1 MKNFHAIIF
10 FLEISILDLLE
21 VGGISVDGRMM
32 ARIQAW
38 GSNQYGQLGYDG
50 LDSLIPTSPKIIH
63 NLEPGSIRQLA
74 LGGGHSLALDTEGI
88 VWSWGWNA
96 KGQLGRNSH
105 DTESCDA
112 LPVGGL
118 PSCHIVSAG
127 HEESFAIDD
136 SHCLWAFGKGRS
148 VAYKV
153 TEHLGLGEEGFQDA
167 DGGVF
172 HAAAATI
179 DGSCIFWGKH
189 AVIPDEDAAVRQIG
203 GDTIRWKPP
212 DGSKVV
218 QVACGWKHTVMLD
231 NLGRVWGVGS
241 NKHGQLGRHI
251 ERSIPFPKLIGDL
264 NFKEVSKIDAGWSHT
279 VVLYLDHTLSAIG
292 RNNFGQCSAFEGC
305 WDDMCAG
312 SEMVLACRGSKLFA
326 AGWNEHGNLGTG
338 DTENRFCPTQV
349 PVILYSSKLFCAG
362 GGHCAAVTTNQSFTQ

>member
-1 MKNFHAIIF
+1 
-10 FLEISILDLLE
+10 
-21 VGGISVDGRMM
+21 M

-189 AVIPDEDAAVRQIG
+189 AVIPDEDAAVRIG

-251 ERSIPFPKLIGDL
+251 ERSIPFPKRISEHGGQ
-264 NFKEVSKIDAGWSHT
+264 IDAGWSHT

-305 WDDMCAG
+305 WDDVKCALG
-312 SEMVLACRGSKLFA
+312 VKWFLLAEA
-326 AGWNEHGNLGTG
+326 ASYSQQVGMNMATLGLA
-338 DTENRFCPTQV
+338 
-349 PVILYSSKLFCAG
+349 ILKIDF
-362 GGHCAAVTTNQSFTQ
+362 VRRKFQSFCTQISFTNSLRFVVDFTKSEPKVLMASLGDMLYG